1 VLIDRSHIPW
11 GIFSGIVLTAGAILY
26 AVCAAIAPH
35 GPSGGTVP
43 GLCFGIIATAM
54 MTFSVLLAARK
65 AFRTRRAGS
74 ASFWMKG
81 HIWLG
86 SLSVPFLLFH
96 SGFSWGGTISGLLWM
111 CVLFVVGSGLLAL
124 LLQQILPA
132 ILRRNTP
139 AETLEGQSFW
149 QRERLLMIADI
160 RLCHLCGHQSVGPA
174 AELSAHCRKLVSEY
188 DLICTSTSTRSEQAA
203 GQMRLLRSVMPIDLK
218 EYFWSLAKFTKNE
231 LRIITTEAEFPKLLA
246 ATYPSLRETHSHKSA
261 AINSVSGSAET
272 VAGLHPPK
280 EDKRPVPTGSSVN
293 YEREQLWKFY
303 TDSVRPFLATDSG
316 LHDSSGRVPQ
326 TVEELERLF
335 NRQRE
340 SLPDLLQGPLNE
352 LHSLCISRQ
361 AMARQGRFF
370 GWMNTCML
378 LHVPVSIMLIVFLM
392 AHIVM
397 SLRVVPF

>member
-1 VLIDRSHIPW
+1 VLIDRSHLPW
-11 GIFSGIVLTAGAILY
+11 GIFSGIVLAAGAILY
-26 AVCAAIAPH
+26 AVYAVVAPH

-96 SGFSWGGTISGLLWM
+96 SGFSWGGTISGLLWV
-111 CVLFVVGSGLLAL
+111 CILFVVGSGLLAL

-139 AETLEGQSFW
+139 AETLEGHSFW
-149 QRERLLMIADI
+149 QRERLLMIADF
-160 RLCHLCGHQSVGPA
+160 RLCHLCGHQSDEPA
-174 AELSAHCRKLVSEY
+174 ADLSAHCRNLVSQY
-188 DLICTSTSTRSEQAA
+188 DLICTSTATRSEQAA
-203 GQMRLLRSVMPIDLK
+203 SQMRLLRSVMPIELK
-218 EYFWSLAKFTKNE
+218 EFFWSLAKFAKDE
-231 LRIITTEAEFPKLLA
+231 LRIITTEAEFPRLLA
-246 ATYPSLRETHSHKSA
+246 VTYPSLRETNSPNSA
-261 AINSVSGSAET
+261 VANPLNASSRT
-272 VAGLHPPK
+272 VAGLNAPK
-280 EDKRPVPTGSSVN
+280 DDKRPFPTGSSIPD
-293 YEREQLWKFY
+293 EREHLWTFY
-303 TDSVRPFLATDSG
+303 TDSVRPFLATDRLAHGSHVRG
-316 LHDSSGRVPQ
+316 PT
-326 TVEELERLF
+326 TVDELERMF
-335 NRQRE
+335 NRQCE
-340 SLPDLLQGPLNE
+340 SLSDVLQGPLKE
-352 LHSLCISRQ
+352 LRSLCHSRH
-361 AMARQGRFF
+361 AMDRQRRFF
-370 GWMNTCML
+370 GWMNLCML